1 MQFYS
6 LRVRGG
12 GGFSSS
18 FPNSLLSPFLYSV
31 HPTPMLLCKALS
43 GSFVVH
49 QLLFMLLLTFVM
61 CAVICLTFLDDAV
74 STNRLVLM
82 SQVGR
87 FMHANTLKRDYIF
100 CSKIQLEMGRFP
112 VENFSMLKTVAFMSQ
127 FQKCLS
133 TVRVSLSRAFQQ
145 FLTTQLIS
153 SISALS
159 HH

>member
-49 QLLFMLLLTFVM
+49 QLFMLLLTFVM

-87 FMHANTLKRDYIF
+87 FMHANTLKWDYIF
-100 CSKIQLEMGRFP
+100 CPKIQLEMGKFP
-112 VENFSMLKTVAFMSQ
+112 VEKFRMLKTVELMS
-127 FQKCLS
+127 
-133 TVRVSLSRAFQQ
+133 
-145 FLTTQLIS
+145 
-153 SISALS
+153 
-159 HH
+159 

>member
-1 MQFYS
+1 MICNSIVYVSEEEVDFLQAFLTHFSPPYS
-6 LRVRGG
+6 
-12 GGFSSS
+12 F
-18 FPNSLLSPFLYSV
+18 V

-49 QLLFMLLLTFVM
+49 QLFLLLLTFVM

-100 CSKIQLEMGRFP
+100 CTKIQFEMGSVSVVFTERF
-112 VENFSMLKTVAFMSQ
+112 SK
-127 FQKCLS
+127 
-133 TVRVSLSRAFQQ
+133 VSLS
-145 FLTTQLIS
+145 
-153 SISALS
+153 
-159 HH
+159 